1 MGILDEL
8 KKLTHPYDDEDEEYE
23 DFEDKIF
30 RAMGTLKMARKLTS
44 KEFYSLVS
52 LVRLGISMGS
62 FDENYETVSKLLHDV
77 GPATIMSAS
86 DEGLTV
92 DDTDKI
98 RAQYVRE
105 SLS

>member
-1 MGILDEL
+1 MNSTALYLLLD
-8 KKLTHPYDDEDEEYE
+8 
-23 DFEDKIF
+23 
-30 RAMGTLKMARKLTS
+30 S
-44 KEFYSLVS
+44 EFQWVA
-52 LVRLGISMGS
+52 
-62 FDENYETVSKLLHDV
+62 FDENYETVSKLLHEV
-77 GPATIMSAS
+77 GTATIMSAS